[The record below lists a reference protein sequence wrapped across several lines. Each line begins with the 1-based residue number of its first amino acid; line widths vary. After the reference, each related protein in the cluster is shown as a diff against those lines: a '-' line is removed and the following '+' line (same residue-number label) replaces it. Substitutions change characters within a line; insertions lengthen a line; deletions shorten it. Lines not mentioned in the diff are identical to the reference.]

1 MPFKGMSNN
10 KGFKGKGKPYNKGK
24 AQTQGCYRCGQQG
37 HIAKDCRVG
46 VYHLNEA
53 NNTNTNNDAY
63 HDAMDQWYQ
72 QQPNYDAHWWNSEQT
87 MTSALPQPQQQLA
100 LPAPPQYQ
108 QDMTPILHIGAIRA
122 APQLNYNKEVPNIQ
136 QVPEEEDLMIDSG
149 AATHVCPVWFAA
161 QQPTYNLHP
170 TQTPQLRTATED
182 AINVYGYKWVY
193 MKTEQQQPM
202 VIPFYVCDVS
212 QPILS
217 VTRLAEQGFNITLS
231 EHPTVTNNNG
241 FEATLKKKDGL
252 YCLPVKT
259 TTSRIQKLDVHQ
271 TPDGIK
277 ATVSP
282 VTLTPE
288 GAQWVTHNNDVWMY
302 NNQGYLARLHR
313 SQRRALYT
321 PDQQCPVP
329 EDKLENYRRTIAHK
343 ADGTTEDFVE
353 QCTDLGKQM
362 IRKRLPGPTWSGET
376 WFRVKQDVKPPPP
389 PLPKVTPKK
398 HELQRQATPKQKAL
412 QQAPEQPRQQ
422 QQGRQQPEA
431 PLRRHT
437 TKSPQS
443 ILPQPQHF
451 PATSVPKPH
460 EVAPT
465 GDYWIKEGHL
475 WKRVHNTPRT
485 NLYVPQQ
492 THDGPDVSQLLP
504 TRQAI
509 VKPTSG
515 ARGYRIDDGWTTK
528 TFAKLNQAWIGS
540 TNFEVGQ
547 TYKDEYF
554 EEQEEEQQPAAK
566 ATGLKTPDQPTPQER
581 AEHELTHLPFRSWCP
596 TCVQSKGRSDNHPKQ
611 QSRSPVVQFDFCF
624 FKALGENINT
634 NPHRYG
640 CSNRHVHGSSGDQQA
655 SRLSTQ
661 HANHTSIPSGM
672 WQSTSSTQQHR
683 ATNRSRRPSHST
695 PSRSSQQIW
704 RQHQRQ
710 TGASIQLAI
719 TGQCRT
725 VPQNT
730 DGTSE
735 STQIATPTRLRHHHT
750 LSTSSH
756 AMGQTCGLP
765 TQQVRHSLRRQHK
778 LLQTFEQIQQ
788 TTTV

>member
-1 MPFKGMSNN
+1 LKE
-10 KGFKGKGKPYNKGK
+10 KGKPYNKGK
-24 AQTQGCYRCGQQG
+24 AQTQGCYRCGQPG

-100 LPAPPQYQ
+100 LPAPPQHQ

-122 APQLNYNKEVPNIQ
+122 APQINYNKEIPNIQ

-161 QQPTYNLHP
+161 QQPACNLHP

-241 FEATLKKKDGL
+241 LEATLKKKDGL

-282 VTLTPE
+282 VTLTPK

-302 NNQGYLARLHR
+302 NNQGYLVRLHR
-313 SQRRALYT
+313 RQRRALYT

-329 EDKLENYRRTIAHK
+329 EDELENYRRTIAHK

-353 QCTDLGKQM
+353 QYKDLGKQM
-362 IRKRLPGPTWSGET
+362 IRKRLPGPTWSGES

-389 PLPKVTPKK
+389 PLPKGDTKETRTP
-398 HELQRQATPKQKAL
+398 TTSNTKA
-412 QQAPEQPRQQ
+412 
-422 QQGRQQPEA
+422 
-431 PLRRHT
+431 
-437 TKSPQS
+437 
-443 ILPQPQHF
+443 
-451 PATSVPKPH
+451 
-460 EVAPT
+460 
-465 GDYWIKEGHL
+465 
-475 WKRVHNTPRT
+475 
-485 NLYVPQQ
+485 
-492 THDGPDVSQLLP
+492 
-504 TRQAI
+504 
-509 VKPTSG
+509 
-515 ARGYRIDDGWTTK
+515 
-528 TFAKLNQAWIGS
+528 
-540 TNFEVGQ
+540 
-547 TYKDEYF
+547 
-554 EEQEEEQQPAAK
+554 
-566 ATGLKTPDQPTPQER
+566 
-581 AEHELTHLPFRSWCP
+581 
-596 TCVQSKGRSDNHPKQ
+596 
-611 QSRSPVVQFDFCF
+611 
-624 FKALGENINT
+624 
-634 NPHRYG
+634 
-640 CSNRHVHGSSGDQQA
+640 
-655 SRLSTQ
+655 
-661 HANHTSIPSGM
+661 
-672 WQSTSSTQQHR
+672 
-683 ATNRSRRPSHST
+683 
-695 PSRSSQQIW
+695 
-704 RQHQRQ
+704 
-710 TGASIQLAI
+710 
-719 TGQCRT
+719 
-725 VPQNT
+725 
-730 DGTSE
+730 E
-735 STQIATPTRLRHHHT
+735 STTT
-750 LSTSSH
+750 ST
-756 AMGQTCGLP
+756 
-765 TQQVRHSLRRQHK
+765 
-778 LLQTFEQIQQ
+778 
-788 TTTV
+788 